1 MPGGSWPAR
10 APAGLLAGLPVL
22 IKDLVEVAGVRT
34 TQGSPIFA
42 DEVPDFSAWQV
53 ERIEAAGGIVL
64 GKTNTPEF
72 GAGANTFNEV
82 FGITRNP
89 WNRALTC
96 GGSSGGAAVAL
107 ATGMAWLADGSDL
120 GGSLRTPAAFCGV
133 VGLRPSP
140 GRVPHGP
147 RAVPFG
153 TLAVNGPMARDVRDA
168 ALFLDVLAGFDP
180 RDPLSYDAPAV
191 PYAEAVERPTALRR
205 VAFSPDLGGITPVDP
220 EVAAICRRAA
230 ARFGELGAVV
240 EEAAPDLGI
249 GGRGLHHPARGAVR
263 GRDGAAAA
271 RASRAAEAGGGL
283 EHRARPAAHGR
294 RDRPG
299 RARARRCCSGAW
311 RSSWP
316 LRPVLCCPA
325 AIVPPFP
332 VEQRYLA
339 ELNGHRFP
347 SYIDWVTIAYAITL
361 TGLPGAVAALRLHR
375 GRPAGG
381 AADRGPAAR
390 RGQAAG
396 GGGDARG
403 RAGARGLGADRPA
416 RLNSRLLGRRSR
428 AARRVRASLDF
439 SGVCRSANAR

>member
-1 MPGGSWPAR
+1 MPGGSWPAAR
-10 APAGLLAGLPVL
+10 RRVALAGLPVL
-22 IKDLVEVAGVRT
+22 IKDLVEVEGVRT

-42 DEVPDFSAWQV
+42 DDVPDFSDWQV

-120 GGSLRTPAAFCGV
+120 GGSLRTPASFCGV

-191 PYAEAVERPTALRR
+191 PYAEAVERPIVLRR
-205 VAFSPDLGGITPVDP
+205 VAYSPDLGGITPVD
-220 EVAAICRRAA
+220 
-230 ARFGELGAVV
+230 
-240 EEAAPDLGI
+240 
-249 GGRGLHHPARGAVR
+249 
-263 GRDGAAAA
+263 
-271 RASRAAEAGGGL
+271 
-283 EHRARPAAHGR
+283 
-294 RDRPG
+294 
-299 RARARRCCSGAW
+299 
-311 RSSWP
+311 
-316 LRPVLCCPA
+316 
-325 AIVPPFP
+325 
-332 VEQRYLA
+332 
-339 ELNGHRFP
+339 
-347 SYIDWVTIAYAITL
+347 
-361 TGLPGAVAALRLHR
+361 
-375 GRPAGG
+375 
-381 AADRGPAAR
+381 
-390 RGQAAG
+390 
-396 GGGDARG
+396 ARG
-403 RAGARGLGADRPA
+403 RRHLPASGGSASASWAPWSRRPHPISHRRARSSPPCA
-416 RLNSRLLGRRSR
+416 RRSTR
-428 AARRVRASLDF
+428 PGWSRCCASIA
-439 SGVCRSANAR
+439 SG